1 MIECVHDLQLHPT
14 IYSIQFNLFNAV
26 NNLFPWKHF
35 KHQQFILSQLSRSCA
50 FSFHVYV
57 HTKAN
62 SMHQL
67 DLKLLTDK

>member
-50 FSFHVYV
+50 FLFHVICAYKSKQYAP
-57 HTKAN
+57 TGPKI
-62 SMHQL
+62 
-67 DLKLLTDK
+67 TYG